1 MEDLK
6 RNKTTTAQAIGIE
19 DSKDRLFRPGKKH
32 TVKYFE
38 LLKQRR
44 ARPGSSR
51 RQEFLDAY
59 HQYQVIVL
67 SSETGSEETTQMPQF
82 ILFNEWEKQEKI
94 ACTQP
99 HGEEVGYAVRFDRKA
114 HPMKAK
120 LGYMTDG
127 MLTEVA
133 KTDSISNL
141 YAYII
146 TDEAHERTL
155 STDPAGLTQEE
166 LVSYF
171 GSEKTTHFA
180 LSGKNQPVQITYLK
194 ESVLAVFSVALMIVK
209 DIHDKE
215 RDGDILVFFQ
225 SVEEVDEA
233 CTLLREEIGDLN
245 VLPLYSQLPGS
256 QKDPIFQ
263 TSTQGKCVCAT
274 NIAEA
279 SITIDGIV
287 HVIDLG
293 KSKQSDNNPR
303 MGLEALLTGPISQAA
318 ARQRAGRAGR
328 TKPRFYYRLYTHKS
342 FMEEMR
348 PSNQPQILESDMAS
362 HILQL
367 KAMGFDDVARFDFID
382 PSYEINT
389 RKPLA
394 RTSYHLSAIW

>member
-6 RNKTTTAQAIGIE
+6 RNKTTAAQAIGIE
-19 DSKDRLFRPGKKH
+19 DSKDHLFRPGKKH
-32 TVKYFE
+32 TVK
-38 LLKQRR
+38 
-44 ARPGSSR
+44 

-82 ILFNEWEKQEKI
+82 ILFNEWEKQRKI

-99 HGEEVGYAVRFDRKA
+99 LQHGEEVGYAVRFDRKA

-146 TDEAHERTL
+146 TYEAHERTL
-155 STDPAGLTQEE
+155 STDPAGLTQGDQ
-166 LVSYF
+166 L
-171 GSEKTTHFA
+171 
-180 LSGKNQPVQITYLK
+180 LNVQIWI
-194 ESVLAVFSVALMIVK
+194 LAVFSVALMIVK

-225 SVEEVDEA
+225 SVQEVYET
-233 CTLLREEIGDLN
+233 CTLLRKEIGDLN
-245 VLPLYSQLPGS
+245 VLPLYSQLPES
-256 QKDPIFQ
+256 QKDLIFQ
-263 TSTQGKCVCAT
+263 TSRQGKCVCAT

-293 KSKQSDNNPR
+293 KSKQSGNNPR
-303 MGLEALLTGPISQAA
+303 MGLEAFSRVPSLKLPLVSAQ
-318 ARQRAGRAGR
+318 
-328 TKPRFYYRLYTHKS
+328 
-342 FMEEMR
+342 EMR

-382 PSYEINT
+382 PPHPEILLNG
-389 RKPLA
+389 LQD
-394 RTSYHLSAIW
+394 LIFM

>member
-6 RNKTTTAQAIGIE
+6 RNKTTAAQAIGIE
-19 DSKDRLFRPGKKH
+19 DSKDHLFRPGKKH

-44 ARPGSSR
+44 ARPVSSR

-82 ILFNEWEKQEKI
+82 ILFNEWEKQRKI

-99 HGEEVGYAVRFDRKA
+99 LQDGEEVGYAVRFDRKA

-120 LGYMTDG
+120 LGHMTDG

-146 TDEAHERTL
+146 TDEAHECTL
-155 STDPAGLTQEE
+155 STDTAGLTQDLKLVVMLATLDAEE
-166 LVSYF
+166 FVSYF

-225 SVEEVDEA
+225 SVQEVYET
-233 CTLLREEIGDLN
+233 CTLLRKEIGDLN
-245 VLPLYSQLPGS
+245 VLPLYSQLPES
-256 QKDPIFQ
+256 QKDLIFQ
-263 TSTQGKCVCAT
+263 TSTQGKC
-274 NIAEA
+274 
-279 SITIDGIV
+279 
-287 HVIDLG
+287 
-293 KSKQSDNNPR
+293 
-303 MGLEALLTGPISQAA
+303 
-318 ARQRAGRAGR
+318 
-328 TKPRFYYRLYTHKS
+328 PRFYYRLYTHKS

-382 PSYEINT
+382 PPHPEILLNG
-389 RKPLA
+389 LQD
-394 RTSYHLSAIW
+394 LIFM

>member
-6 RNKTTTAQAIGIE
+6 RNKTTAAQAIGIE
-19 DSKDRLFRPGKKH
+19 DSKDHLFRPGEK
-32 TVKYFE
+32 TYSEVFRAAE
-38 LLKQRR
+38 AATSPACLFQETRVPRR
-44 ARPGSSR
+44 
-51 RQEFLDAY
+51 
-59 HQYQVIVL
+59 L
-67 SSETGSEETTQMPQF
+67 SPIPGSEETTQMPQF
-82 ILFNEWEKQEKI
+82 ILFNEWEKQRKI

-155 STDPAGLTQEE
+155 STDPAGLTQDLKLVVMSATLDAEE
-166 LVSYF
+166 FVSYF

-225 SVEEVDEA
+225 SVQEVYET
-233 CTLLREEIGDLN
+233 CTLLRKEIGDLN
-245 VLPLYSQLPGS
+245 VLPLYSQLPES
-256 QKDPIFQ
+256 QKDLIFQ

-293 KSKQSDNNPR
+293 KSKQSGNNPR

-318 ARQRAGRAGR
+318 ARQRAGR

-382 PSYEINT
+382 PPHPEILLNG
-389 RKPLA
+389 LQD
-394 RTSYHLSAIW
+394 LIFM

>member
-44 ARPGSSR
+44 ARPVSSR

-82 ILFNEWEKQEKI
+82 ILFNEWEKQKKI

-146 TDEAHERTL
+146 TDEAHKRTL
-155 STDPAGLTQEE
+155 STDPAGLTQGDQ
-166 LVSYF
+166 L
-171 GSEKTTHFA
+171 
-180 LSGKNQPVQITYLK
+180 LNVQI
-194 ESVLAVFSVALMIVK
+194 
-209 DIHDKE
+209 
-215 RDGDILVFFQ
+215 
-225 SVEEVDEA
+225 
-233 CTLLREEIGDLN
+233 
-245 VLPLYSQLPGS
+245 
-256 QKDPIFQ
+256 
-263 TSTQGKCVCAT
+263 
-274 NIAEA
+274 
-279 SITIDGIV
+279 
-287 HVIDLG
+287 
-293 KSKQSDNNPR
+293 
-303 MGLEALLTGPISQAA
+303 
-318 ARQRAGRAGR
+318 
-328 TKPRFYYRLYTHKS
+328 
-342 FMEEMR
+342 
-348 PSNQPQILESDMAS
+348 
-362 HILQL
+362 
-367 KAMGFDDVARFDFID
+367 
-382 PSYEINT
+382 
-389 RKPLA
+389 
-394 RTSYHLSAIW
+394 